1 MNIYLV
7 HLSYLTSNGNEF
19 KNDINLIDVT
29 YKNIH
34 KHFRIFLIVS
44 FIIFSVFIKENLYSS
59 NNSFL
64 KMPNYH
70 VIIHNDIKK
79 LCNNLINNKETF

>member
-7 HLSYLTSNGNEF
+7 HLSYLMSNGNEF

-34 KHFRIFLIVS
+34 KHFRIFLIIS
-44 FIIFSVFIKENLYSS
+44 FIIFSVL
-59 NNSFL
+59 L
-64 KMPNYH
+64 KKIYILQ
-70 VIIHNDIKK
+70 II
-79 LCNNLINNKETF
+79 FF